1 MSALNGCLK
10 KGKKTFT
17 HRKIRE
23 RKFLKQKR
31 REVRKRKVKDKII
44 LKHKIFIIVHMMGYL
59 NLLIADLSLK

>member
-1 MSALNGCLK
+1 MFK
-10 KGKKTFT
+10 KRKKTFT

-44 LKHKIFIIVHMMGYL
+44 LKHKIFIVANIMGYL